1 MSANIFLLQDG
12 GGLVRLQESPYDS
25 EALLQELLAK
35 YPDLLAGD
43 QIDGTEPRRW
53 LLVSREMGV
62 PAEADGGDRWSLD
75 HLFLDQDAIPTLV
88 EVKRSSDT
96 RIRREVVGQMIDYAA
111 NAVVYWPVETIRAR
125 FEQTCAARKE
135 DAAATL
141 AAFLG
146 ADADADGFWQRTKTN
161 LQAGRVRL
169 VFVADVIPPEL
180 RRAVEF
186 LNGQMDPA
194 EVLAVEVK
202 QFTGERGLTTLVPR
216 LVGQTAVAQQ
226 KKVVGA
232 SKQQK
237 TDEASYLAEMRQ
249 QRGAEECQVA
259 RRLIEWAREQKLD
272 HAFTRAQQSSSFTP
286 TVRVPG
292 GPRYPISVSTAGSLW
307 VQMRWLRESA
317 PFGDEAKRE
326 ELRAKLNAIPGVSIA
341 TERMT
346 GYPTIPLKALA
357 NDDALRSCLAV
368 LTWVVQELR
377 AAPANSAPATVSTT
391 DETPA

>member
-1 MSANIFLLQDG
+1 MSGHIFLLQDG
-12 GGLVRLQESPYDS
+12 GGLVRMKESPYDS

-43 QIDGTEPRRW
+43 QIDGAEPRRW

-62 PAEADGGDRWSLD
+62 PGEEDGSDRWSLD
-75 HLFLDQDAIPTLV
+75 HLFLDQEAIPTLV

-96 RIRREVVGQMIDYAA
+96 RIRREVVGQMLDYAA

-125 FEQTCAARKE
+125 FEKTCEAQGT
-135 DAAATL
+135 DPATAL
-141 AAFLG
+141 AEFLG
-146 ADADADGFWQRTKTN
+146 GAGDGEAFWQNAKTN

-180 RRAVEF
+180 RRVVEF

-202 QFTGERGLTTLVPR
+202 QFVGEGKLTTLVPR

-226 KKVVGA
+226 KKVGGTP
-232 SKQQK
+232 KQQK
-237 TDEASYLAEMRQ
+237 TDEASYLAEMLQ

-259 RRLIEWAREQKLD
+259 RRLVEWAKEQKLEMN
-272 HAFTRAQQSSSFTP
+272 FNRAQQSSSFIP
-286 TVRVPG
+286 VARAAG
-292 GPRYPISVSTAGSLW
+292 GPRYPISVSTVGSLW

-317 PFGDEAKRE
+317 PFRDEAKRE
-326 ELRAKLNAIPGVSIA
+326 ELRAKLNAIPGVSVEA
-341 TERMT
+341 ARMT
-346 GYPTIPLKALA
+346 GYPTLSLKALVA
-357 NDDALRSCLAV
+357 DGALRTCLDV
-368 LTWVVQELR
+368 LTWVVDELR
-377 AAPANSAPATVSTT
+377 AV
-391 DETPA
+391 ETAHQSGLGNPT